1 MKTYI
6 FKHALLGA
14 IVGLLVLSCAEG
26 DKFDYN
32 KNVAFITGTE
42 TTPVAKFV
50 VEDTPA
56 SYVVTASATNKVEQ
70 NVNIQFAID
79 KSLVDA
85 YNKEHSTNYFAIPD
99 GAAVLENTDAV
110 IEAGRAFSTPVTVK
124 MVSTEGF
131 AEGRVYVIPVTM
143 SRVDGLEVLKPSKT
157 IFLRVARVFSFTS
170 LNISNTGLYSNFI
183 FPDDKK
189 QELSNFTYE
198 IKCYSQEWH
207 RIARLCSFTSAD
219 EQRSSMLRFGEN
231 GLDINAL
238 QWVSP
243 SSSGSIVSSTRFS
256 TDRWYTISLTNDGSK
271 LTMYVDGIKDAE
283 GDGDGKPV
291 TFQRF
296 ELGMSWTSYP
306 RQQYFKGRIAE
317 VRVWNRALS
326 TAEIQTNLCGVD
338 PQSEGLI
345 AYWKMNEGEGHIF
358 KDATG
363 HGYNMDWSNTAR
375 EINEGAGLTYNL
387 DYSAAIA
394 WDSDD
399 KNRCAQ

>member
-6 FKHALLGA
+6 FKHSLLG
-14 IVGLLVLSCAEG
+14 VMLGLSILSCTEG

-42 TTPVAKFV
+42 TTPITKFV

-56 SYVVTASATNKVEQ
+56 TYAVTASTTMTVESDVKVK
-70 NVNIQFAID
+70 FAID
-79 KSLVDA
+79 RSLVDA
-85 YNKEHSTNYFAIPD
+85 YNAEHNTKYYAIPD
-99 GAAVLENTDAV
+99 GAVALESDEAV
-110 IEAGRAFSTPVTVK
+110 IQSGKAFSTPVNVK
-124 MVSTEGF
+124 VISTEDF
-131 AEGRVYVIPVTM
+131 AEGRVYVVPVTM
-143 SRVDGLEVLKPSKT
+143 QQVDGVDILEPSKT
-157 IFLRVARVFSFTS
+157 IFLQISRVIHFTS
-170 LNISNTGLYSNFI
+170 LNISNTNLYSNFI
-183 FPDDKK
+183 FADDKK

-198 IKCYSQEWH
+198 IKCYSKEWH

-231 GLDINAL
+231 GLDVNAL

-243 SSSGSIVSSTRFS
+243 TGSIVSTTPFS
-256 TDRWYTISLTNDGSK
+256 TDRWYMISLTYDGSK
-271 LTMYVDGIKDAE
+271 LTMYVNGVKDAQ

-291 TFQRF
+291 DFQRF
-296 ELGMSWTSYP
+296 ELGMSWTGYRSS
-306 RQQYFKGRIAE
+306 QYFNGRIAE

-326 TAEIQTNLCGVD
+326 TAELQMNLCGVD

-363 HGYNMDWSNTAR
+363 HGYDMDWSKTAR
-375 EINEGAGLTYNL
+375 EVSEGAGLSYNL
-387 DYSAAIA
+387 DYSSAIS

-399 KNRCAQ
+399 NNKCNQ